1 MKHTPMRILSALLAA
16 ALLAPAMLPAR
27 AADSLQ
33 DALTAPSVPAATRAQ
48 TLVDQYGVTSVQYAV
63 MTEGEI
69 TESGQ
74 AGVYSKT
81 EDRTL
86 TADTLYGIGSTS
98 KMFTTAAVMKLVDA
112 GKVDLDAPVTAY
124 IPEFTM
130 ADARYK
136 QITVRMLLNHSSGL
150 MGSTLN
156 DAFLYGDANNRDGYT
171 TLLEDLKT
179 QRLKADPGAFSVYCN
194 DGFTL
199 AEMIVERVSGQP
211 FTEYIHNTFTQP
223 LGMEHTVTPADDF
236 AHSDIVRVYD
246 TVDPT
251 LELPEEMTHVF
262 GTGGIYSTAE
272 DLCRFGQVFT
282 GESDILSD
290 ASRQA
295 TMNKE
300 YLRGQWLEDHADSVG
315 YGLGWDAVNQTPFD
329 QYGMQ
334 ALCKGGDTLAMHATL
349 IVLPE
354 QKISAAVLSSG
365 GSSAYNTL
373 VAVQLILEQLRQDG
387 KIDEIKAPEPLAA
400 PVKQALDRDFSS
412 YEGLYANYGSLY
424 RVFVDADDQLNLV
437 NAYDLSAHEQLLYV
451 GDGRFSDQNG
461 IMTYRFLEQDG
472 KTYLVI
478 SARSILPG
486 VGETDTTQYFAQKLD
501 TYALPK
507 DIKSVWQARSGRAYV
522 LVNAAYN
529 AETLATLPISGFI
542 LDDTIGGYLVNAKII
557 DANNAQ
563 AAVEIPMMYGRDLYD
578 YTFYT
583 ENGVE
588 YFKAG
593 DTVMMDTA
601 AVPALYAGGSHAHLT
616 IPANGYGRW
625 FTIGEALDG
634 KQLTVT
640 LPTDCGFAAYDANG
654 TRLNQSAV
662 TGDNTVTLQAG
673 GYIYFAG
680 PAGTRIDMDFAAAP
694 ADAA

>member
-16 ALLAPAMLPAR
+16 ALLTPAMLPAR

-81 EDRTL
+81 EDRAL

-211 FTEYIHNTFTQP
+211 FTEYIHDTFTQP

-236 AHSDIVRVYD
+236 ALSDIARVYD

-251 LELPEEMTHVF
+251 L
-262 GTGGIYSTAE
+262 
-272 DLCRFGQVFT
+272 D
-282 GESDILSD
+282 
-290 ASRQA
+290 
-295 TMNKE
+295 
-300 YLRGQWLEDHADSVG
+300 
-315 YGLGWDAVNQTPFD
+315 
-329 QYGMQ
+329 
-334 ALCKGGDTLAMHATL
+334 
-349 IVLPE
+349 
-354 QKISAAVLSSG
+354 
-365 GSSAYNTL
+365 
-373 VAVQLILEQLRQDG
+373 
-387 KIDEIKAPEPLAA
+387 
-400 PVKQALDRDFSS
+400 
-412 YEGLYANYGSLY
+412 
-424 RVFVDADDQLNLV
+424 
-437 NAYDLSAHEQLLYV
+437 
-451 GDGRFSDQNG
+451 
-461 IMTYRFLEQDG
+461 
-472 KTYLVI
+472 
-478 SARSILPG
+478 
-486 VGETDTTQYFAQKLD
+486 
-501 TYALPK
+501 
-507 DIKSVWQARSGRAYV
+507 
-522 LVNAAYN
+522 
-529 AETLATLPISGFI
+529 
-542 LDDTIGGYLVNAKII
+542 
-557 DANNAQ
+557 
-563 AAVEIPMMYGRDLYD
+563 
-578 YTFYT
+578 
-583 ENGVE
+583 
-588 YFKAG
+588 
-593 DTVMMDTA
+593 
-601 AVPALYAGGSHAHLT
+601 
-616 IPANGYGRW
+616 
-625 FTIGEALDG
+625 
-634 KQLTVT
+634 
-640 LPTDCGFAAYDANG
+640 
-654 TRLNQSAV
+654 
-662 TGDNTVTLQAG
+662 
-673 GYIYFAG
+673 
-680 PAGTRIDMDFAAAP
+680 
-694 ADAA
+694 